1 MAVYG
6 LKKVTDQI
14 ISEAE
19 AEAKAILDDAERQ
32 CEAIRDEWDQKTVDM
47 HENLMSRTDREGDQ
61 IIARAKSTTAMN
73 RRSILLQKQAEM
85 LDETFIRA
93 EREIRSLP
101 DDQYARL
108 LAGLLVSAIK
118 EQTENANRNA
128 TLFGEADVTSEY
140 EVILSPDDKD
150 KYGQDIIDLALSS
163 IGKPDKPVRISDR
176 TAATQGGLILKYG
189 DVETNCT
196 LPVLMKQLRE
206 ELEPEIS
213 RKLFK

>member
-128 TLFGEADVTSEY
+128 TLFGEADETSEY

-163 IGKPDKPVRISDR
+163 IGKPDKPVHISDR